1 MCTFLLW
8 LLSHTEYFLQWQFP
22 PQLFLMLKMK
32 ELMLQLSHH
41 KNSIQTS
48 VGSGKA
54 LVGVSEFPSQSG
66 EVTEMS

>member
-1 MCTFLLW
+1 MHIFALAPVPHRIFSAVAISSTAFLV
-8 LLSHTEYFLQWQFP
+8 
-22 PQLFLMLKMK
+22 LKIK
-32 ELMLQLSHH
+32 ELMLQLSYH

-54 LVGVSEFPSQSG
+54 LVGVSEVPSQSG